1 MSSLFGGVCFGR
13 GAGGGGRGCW
23 GVEDLVRRSR
33 GEDSE
38 KWGVGGGGG
47 GIESF
52 KVIGLVAP

>member
-1 MSSLFGGVCFGR
+1 ML
-13 GAGGGGRGCW
+13 

-38 KWGVGGGGG
+38 KWWGGWGGGG